1 MGAAAPAPQP
11 AFSTITATAIFGSF
25 TGAKAMNDPKIAVAV
40 IVENAGWGAGAAA
53 PIARRVFDYWL
64 ANQYPSEADLAAIKT
79 GKATAPIGKP
89 RVASEVAWPAPVAT
103 PATAP

>member
-1 MGAAAPAPQP
+1 MAFAPV
-11 AFSTITATAIFGSF
+11 
-25 TGAKAMNDPKIAVAV
+25 NDPKIAVAL

-64 ANQYPSEADLAAIKT
+64 LNQYPSEADMAAIQI

-89 RVASEVAWPAPVAT
+89 RVASEVAWPPAGT
-103 PATAP
+103 PAQAAAAP

>member
-1 MGAAAPAPQP
+1 
-11 AFSTITATAIFGSF
+11 
-25 TGAKAMNDPKIAVAV
+25 
-40 IVENAGWGAGAAA
+40 
-53 PIARRVFDYWL
+53 VFDYWL

>member
-1 MGAAAPAPQP
+1 MAFAPV
-11 AFSTITATAIFGSF
+11 
-25 TGAKAMNDPKIAVAV
+25 NDPKIAVAL

-64 ANQYPSEADLAAIKT
+64 MNQYPSEADMAAIQV

-89 RVASEVAWPAPVAT
+89 RVASEVAWT
-103 PATAP
+103 D